1 NLSVHYRVISFYRVQ
16 LQPRP
21 ELNLDRA
28 GDSPRHDVEYAFP
41 AAKNLRLTGH
51 LRLEQERAVVDPGR
65 NQDRLGV
72 YVRATES
79 GGTRGRLSGRTENG
93 AGTGAGIDLG
103 DRGNGGDR
111 PAKSL
116 VGMRSGLEQDLS
128 PHFHVSNVL
137 LGNDDLRR
145 NRFDIVNLGDQI
157 SLLHQLVFH
166 LLQLNGGRSHD
177 SGDWTA
183 HLRQLNLFLQKT
195 SLGFGPGNI
204 CFGRGDVFRPA
215 SPEQQFESAFRLL
228 QVILRCSRP
237 LPGIFEI
244 LC

>member
-1 NLSVHYRVISFYRVQ
+1 MKSFIVGRPFRYRFSSAASGGFASTPFGALAVVIGESTSSVSGDAIILQPFCSLSSNQFLRVQ

-72 YVRATES
+72 DVGATES
-79 GGTRGRLSGRTENG
+79 GGTRGRLSGRSENG

-183 HLRQLNLFLQKT
+183 HLRQLNLLLQK
-195 SLGFGPGNI
+195 
-204 CFGRGDVFRPA
+204 
-215 SPEQQFESAFRLL
+215 
-228 QVILRCSRP
+228 
-237 LPGIFEI
+237 
-244 LC
+244 